1 MRRLFQD
8 AGSYYNGLMA
18 FLQYIYI
25 SGKFTE
31 KFNPKDL
38 SREQLSTF
46 MHEYIH
52 FLQDTSTTRGISYA
66 SYVSKKLQ
74 LYFAHASKCGDTIQ
88 LPFLDI

>member
-1 MRRLFQD
+1 
-8 AGSYYNGLMA
+8 
-18 FLQYIYI
+18 
-25 SGKFTE
+25 
-31 KFNPKDL
+31 
-38 SREQLSTF
+38 